1 MQKSTFTTLLVFL
14 VLALCGIWTTPLS
27 AQTPID
33 STQHYYRVIAYP
45 KNTEDVTAGI
55 NYFKRQLENPN
66 TDTARNNYYSELISL
81 GYFNNGDIFESEKT
95 TINLLKDIPV
105 TDTQTIVRLRN
116 RLGRLHRS
124 LNNLPLAL
132 ENYQQALAMATKKE
146 DSIAISNNI
155 ATIYM
160 ERSSYEKAAQVLS
173 PFMKDKERIEDN
185 NTLTTIYDNYGYS
198 TTQLGDSMGETL
210 MLEALTINEK
220 ENNITGS
227 FSTNRHLSYYY
238 HQQGKETLARKH
250 ALIARNIAYSLNNPR
265 YQLEA
270 LGLAIDIGATANAVV
285 FKKLSDSLDRVET
298 LQENKYVAQ
307 KYEYDTFQ
315 TQAKESELIAQQ
327 EKINKTRYQFLALF
341 IAVITVVIIIFLS
354 SRHRRKRLEQVY
366 ITETKIS
373 KRLHDEVANDVYKL
387 ISQVQT
393 NTHNESHLLD
403 NLEHIYSRT
412 RDISRENSFIETEES
427 FQTSLNDLLV
437 GYKTPSLNIITKGI
451 DKIDWNQIPKAHK
464 TTIYRVLQELITN
477 TKKHS
482 KATIAFVEISKEG
495 KNLHILYKDNGIGG
509 AINSK
514 NGLLNAESR
523 IEALK
528 GTITFESKSNQG
540 FKAQIKI

>member
-55 NYFKRQLENPN
+55 NYFKRQLENSN

-185 NTLTTIYDNYGYS
+185 ITLTTIYDNYGYS
-198 TTQLGDSMGETL
+198 IAQLGDSMGETL
-210 MLEALTINEK
+210 MLEALTINER

-238 HQQGKETLARKH
+238 HQQGKEALARKH

-270 LGLAIDIGATANAVV
+270 LGLAIDIGATANAIV

-298 LQENKYVAQ
+298 LQEYKYVAQ

-341 IAVITVVIIIFLS
+341 IAVITVGIIIFLS
-354 SRHRRKRLEQVY
+354 SRQRRKRLEQVY

-495 KNLHILYKDNGIGG
+495 KKLHIIYKDNGIGG
-509 AINSK
+509 TINSK

>member
-1 MQKSTFTTLLVFL
+1 MQKSTITTLLVFL
-14 VLALCGIWTTPLS
+14 VLTLCSIWITPLS

-45 KNTEDVTAGI
+45 QNTEDVTAGI
-55 NYFKRQLENPN
+55 NYFKRQLENPKN
-66 TDTARNNYYSELISL
+66 DKARYNYFSELISL
-81 GYFNNGDIFESEKT
+81 GHLNNGDIFESEKT

-132 ENYQQALAMATKKE
+132 ENYQQALAMTTKKE
-146 DSIAISNNI
+146 DSITISNNI

-173 PFMKDKERIEDN
+173 PFIKDTDRIEEN

-198 TTQLGDSMGETL
+198 ITQIGDFKGEAL
-210 MLEALTINEK
+210 MLEALAINEK
-220 ENNITGS
+220 GRNITGS
-227 FSTNRHLSYYY
+227 FSTNRHLAYYY
-238 HQQGKETLARKH
+238 HQQGKEALAKKH
-250 ALIARNIAYSLNNPR
+250 ALQAKDIAYSINNPR
-265 YQLEA
+265 YKLEA
-270 LGLAIDIGATANAVV
+270 LGLAIDIGATANAYV
-285 FKKLSDSLDRVET
+285 FKKLSDSLYKVQT
-298 LQENKYVAQ
+298 LQENKYAAQ
-307 KYEYDTFQ
+307 KYEYATFQ

-327 EKINKTRYQFLALF
+327 EKVNKTRYQFLALF
-341 IAVITVVIIIFLS
+341 IMVITVGIIIFLS
-354 SRHRRKRLEQVY
+354 LRHKRKRLEQVY

-393 NTHNESHLLD
+393 NTYNESHLLD

-427 FQTSLNDLLV
+427 FHTTLRDLLLS
-437 GYKTPSLNIITKGI
+437 YKTPSLNIITKGI
-451 DKIDWNQIPKAHK
+451 DKVDWNQISKVHK

-477 TKKHS
+477 TNKHS
-482 KATIAFVEISKEG
+482 KASIAFVEISKEG

-528 GTITFESKSNQG
+528 GTITFESKSKQG
-540 FKAQIKI
+540 FKAQINI

>member
-1 MQKSTFTTLLVFL
+1 MQKSTITTLLVFL
-14 VLALCGIWTTPLS
+14 VLTLCSIWTTPLS
-27 AQTPID
+27 GQTPID
-33 STQHYYRVIAYP
+33 STQHYYRVIGYP
-45 KNTEDVTAGI
+45 QNTEDVTAGI
-55 NYFKRQLENPN
+55 NYFKRQLENHKN
-66 TDTARNNYYSELISL
+66 DKARNNYYSELISL
-81 GYFNNGDIFESEKT
+81 GYFNNGDIFESEKA

-146 DSIAISNNI
+146 DSITISNNI

-173 PFMKDKERIEDN
+173 PFMKDTDRIEDN
-185 NTLTTIYDNYGYS
+185 NILTTIYDNYGYS
-198 TTQLGDSMGETL
+198 ITQIGDFKGEAL
-210 MLEALTINEK
+210 MLEALAINEK
-220 ENNITGS
+220 SRNITGS
-227 FSTNRHLSYYY
+227 FSTNRHLAYYY
-238 HQQGKETLARKH
+238 HQQGKEALARKH
-250 ALIARNIAYSLNNPR
+250 ARLAKDIAYKLNNPR
-265 YQLEA
+265 YKLEA
-270 LGLAIDIGATANAVV
+270 LGLAIDIGTTANADV
-285 FKKLSDSLDRVET
+285 FKKLSDSLYKVQT
-298 LQENKYVAQ
+298 LQENKYAAQ
-307 KYEYDTFQ
+307 KYEYATFQ

-327 EKINKTRYQFLALF
+327 EKVNKTRYQFLALF
-341 IAVITVVIIIFLS
+341 IMVITVGIIIFLS
-354 SRHRRKRLEQVY
+354 LRNKRKRLEQVY

-393 NTHNESHLLD
+393 NTYNESHLLD

-427 FQTSLNDLLV
+427 FHITLRDLLSS
-437 GYKTPSLNIITKGI
+437 YKTPSLNIITKGI
-451 DKIDWNQIPKAHK
+451 DKVDWNQIPKVHK
-464 TTIYRVLQELITN
+464 TTIYRILQELITN
-477 TKKHS
+477 TNKHS
-482 KATIAFVEISKEG
+482 KASIAFVEISKEG
-495 KNLHILYKDNGIGG
+495 KKLHILYKDNGIGG

-540 FKAQIKI
+540 FKAQINI

>member
-1 MQKSTFTTLLVFL
+1 MQKSIFRSLILLIVFTVSTFWLV
-14 VLALCGIWTTPLS
+14 PLQ
-27 AQTPID
+27 AQEAVD
-33 STQHYYRVIAYP
+33 STQYYFRIIAYP
-45 KNTEDVTAGI
+45 QNTQDIAEGI

-66 TDTARNNYYSELISL
+66 NDKAFNNYYSELISL
-81 GYFNNGDIFESEKT
+81 GYFNNGDIFESEKA

-146 DSIAISNNI
+146 DSITISNNI

-160 ERSSYEKAAQVLS
+160 ERASYEEAAQVLS
-173 PFMKDKERIEDN
+173 PFMKDTDRIEYN
-185 NTLTTIYDNYGYS
+185 NTLATIYDNYGYS
-198 TTQLGDSMGETL
+198 VTQLGDSKGETL
-210 MLEALTINEK
+210 MLEALAINEK
-220 ENNITGS
+220 GNNITGS
-227 FSTNRHLSYYY
+227 FSTNRHLAHYY
-238 HQQGKETLARKH
+238 HQQGKEALARKH
-250 ALIARNIAYSLNNPR
+250 ALLAKDIAYSLDNPR
-265 YQLEA
+265 YKLEA
-270 LGLAIDIGATANAVV
+270 LGLAIDIGTTANAVV
-285 FKKLSDSLDRVET
+285 FKKLSDSLDKVET

-307 KYEYDTFQ
+307 KYEYATFQ
-315 TQAKESELIAQQ
+315 TQAKESELIAEQ
-327 EKINKTRYQFLALF
+327 EKVNKTRYQFLALF
-341 IAVITVVIIIFLS
+341 IAIVTVGIIIFLS
-354 SRHRRKRLEQVY
+354 LHHKRKRLEQVY

-393 NTHNESHLLD
+393 NTYNESHLLD

-427 FQTSLNDLLV
+427 FHTTLRDLLLS
-437 GYKTPSLNIITKGI
+437 YKTPSLNIITKGI
-451 DKIDWNQIPKAHK
+451 DKVDWNQISKVHK

-477 TKKHS
+477 TNKHS
-482 KATIAFVEISKEG
+482 KASIAFVEISKEG
-495 KNLHILYKDNGIGG
+495 KKLHILYKDNGIGG

-540 FKAQIKI
+540 FKAQINI